1 MSEKHLELTL
11 VWVPRAVTQAL
22 MPSDN
27 PLPDVHVQPR
37 LFSFPITRMQKDSAR
52 DQRSRDKRSTAE
64 PQVQEMSTKP
74 TLRVP

>member
-27 PLPDVHVQPR
+27 PLPDVHVQTPP
-37 LFSFPITRMQKDSAR
+37 LQLSHHKDAER
-52 DQRSRDKRSTAE
+52 QRQGPA
-64 PQVQEMSTKP
+64 VQG
-74 TLRVP
+74 

>member
-27 PLPDVHVQPR
+27 PLPDVHVQTPP
-37 LFSFPITRMQKDSAR
+37 LQLSYHKDAER
-52 DQRSRDKRSTAE
+52 QRQGPA
-64 PQVQEMSTKP
+64 VQG
-74 TLRVP
+74 